1 MPDIVVQF
9 TGQELDEM
17 IARAATLSVGK
28 HGFEASACDV
38 ATLSMRLIRYTQRR
52 SGVLRLLFVTPL
64 NANTTLLNL

>member
-38 ATLSMRLIRYTQRR
+38 VYETTSPGAPVWRAKVIVRNTSQR
-52 SGVLRLLFVTPL
+52 
-64 NANTTLLNL
+64 

>member
-17 IARAATLSVGK
+17 IARAATLSVCK

-38 ATLSMRLIRYTQRR
+38 VYETYETTSPHAAPWRAKVIVRNTSQR
-52 SGVLRLLFVTPL
+52 
-64 NANTTLLNL
+64 